1 MSIGENIRH
10 ARRANNMSQDDLADA
25 IGANRVTISKY
36 ETGGYL
42 PSVPALKRIADAL
55 GTTPAALSGE
65 DGGRQPITEEA
76 QIICGGVDRLPK
88 EQRQQALNVFRAMF
102 PNF

>member
-1 MSIGENIRH
+1 MSIGENIRQARH
-10 ARRANNMSQDDLADA
+10 AQNMSQDDLADA

-55 GTTPAALSGE
+55 GTTPSALSGE
-65 DGGRQPITEEA
+65 DGGRCP
-76 QIICGGVDRLPK
+76 GL
-88 EQRQQALNVFRAMF
+88 
-102 PNF
+102 